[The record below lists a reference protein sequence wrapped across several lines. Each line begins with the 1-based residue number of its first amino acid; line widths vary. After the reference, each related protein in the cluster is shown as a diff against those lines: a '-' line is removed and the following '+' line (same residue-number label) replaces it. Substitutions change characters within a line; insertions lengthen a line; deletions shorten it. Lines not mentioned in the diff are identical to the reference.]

1 MVGVILASRRSSIRT
16 SVLAT
21 DNSFHDKVG
30 GKRLQHD
37 LNASANYFLPEDLRL
52 GGEDLLT
59 EQHAWCMIRLDTTRS
74 SFYDIMD
81 PLDEGDLVQRNLLA
95 YLGGR
100 HALQTMVFIPIVEVA
115 YVLDPLVA
123 IPWKAHS
130 GQNGWLGGPTCS

>member
-81 PLDEGDLVQRNLLA
+81 PLDEGDLGNAICWR
-95 YLGGR
+95 
-100 HALQTMVFIPIVEVA
+100 I
-115 YVLDPLVA
+115 LVA
-123 IPWKAHS
+123 ATLYIRWSSSQSSRSPTS
-130 GQNGWLGGPTCS
+130 SIRGQLWPERLAFPSRPGGPTCS